1 MKKFGFG
8 KRSDDGG
15 EDSSRSALFGS
26 RSKNKSPAAP
36 NNNPYA
42 QPPPSTD
49 PYSQPG
55 SRPQA
60 YGGMSQPGSYQN
72 NPSKQAYG
80 GSEKGY
86 GSSNGG
92 FAPGKQGNQGS
103 YGQDR
108 YGGGPPSN
116 SGGYGGLGR
125 ADPNDPSMKD
135 GNRDALFGNAPSRYQ
150 ERQPSG
156 APPPYQSSSSYGGQQ
171 PGGNPA
177 PGGPSGPSYGTYQD
191 RQLTAEEEEEED
203 VQAIKQDIRFMK
215 QQDVSSTR
223 NALRLAAEAEESGRA
238 TLARLGAQGERIHNT
253 EKNLDLAAN
262 QNRIAEEKARELK
275 KVNGS
280 MFAMHISN
288 PFTSEQRRRARD
300 QAIIDRHQDERQ
312 QREETRLAAF
322 RTEQRMDQ
330 TFKEISRKGENGP
343 KKTNLAERSKYQFEQ
358 DSEDDEM
365 ENEIE
370 SNLDAIHSAATRLNA
385 LAKATGREIDEQDPH
400 IKRII
405 GKSDFVDDQIHM
417 NRSRL
422 DRIR

>member
-8 KRSDDGG
+8 KRNDDGG
-15 EDSSRSALFGS
+15 DDSNRSALFGS
-26 RSKNKSPAAP
+26 RSKNKSPAP
-36 NNNPYA
+36 SNNPYA

-60 YGGMSQPGSYQN
+60 YGGMSQQGSHQN
-72 NPSKQAYG
+72 KPAYG
-80 GSEKGY
+80 APEKGY
-86 GSSNGG
+86 NSSNSG
-92 FAPGKQGNQGS
+92 FAPNKQGNQGS

-108 YGGGPPSN
+108 YGGGPAAN
-116 SGGYGGLGR
+116 TGGYGGLGR
-125 ADPNDPSMKD
+125 ADPNDPSMND
-135 GNRDALFGNAPSRYQ
+135 GNRDALFGNASSRYQ
-150 ERQPSG
+150 ERQPGS
-156 APPPYQSSSSYGGQQ
+156 APPPYQTYGGQQ
-171 PGGNPA
+171 PGGNAA

-280 MFAMHISN
+280 MFAMHVSN

-300 QAIIDRHQDERQ
+300 QAIIDRHQDERE

-330 TFKEISRKGENGP
+330 TFKEISKKGENGP

-370 SNLDAIHSAATRLNA
+370 SNLDAIHGAATRLNA

-405 GKSDFVDDQIHM
+405 GKVLSPFTFSSPSLELSNI
-417 NRSRL
+417 SIFSL
-422 DRIR
+422 I

>member
-8 KRSDDGG
+8 KKSDDGG
-15 EDSSRSALFGS
+15 DDSNRSALFGS
-26 RSKNKSPAAP
+26 RSKNKSPAP
-36 NNNPYA
+36 SNNPYA

-49 PYSQPG
+49 PYSQSG
-55 SRPQA
+55 HRPQA
-60 YGGMSQPGSYQN
+60 YGGMNQPGNHQSN
-72 NPSKQAYG
+72 STYG

-86 GSSNGG
+86 NPSNGG

-108 YGGGPPSN
+108 YGGGPPAN

-125 ADPNDPSMKD
+125 ADPNDPSTKD

-150 ERQPSG
+150 ERQASS
-156 APPPYQSSSSYGGQQ
+156 APPPYQSDSSYGGQQ
-171 PGGNPA
+171 PGGS
-177 PGGPSGPSYGTYQD
+177 SGPSYGKYQD

-203 VQAIKQDIRFMK
+203 IQAMKQDIRFMK

-300 QAIIDRHQDERQ
+300 QAIIDRHQEERL

-330 TFKEISRKGENGP
+330 TFKEISKKGETGP
-343 KKTNLAERSKYQFEQ
+343 KRTNLAERSKYQFEQ

-370 SNLDAIHSAATRLNA
+370 SNLDALHGAATRLNA